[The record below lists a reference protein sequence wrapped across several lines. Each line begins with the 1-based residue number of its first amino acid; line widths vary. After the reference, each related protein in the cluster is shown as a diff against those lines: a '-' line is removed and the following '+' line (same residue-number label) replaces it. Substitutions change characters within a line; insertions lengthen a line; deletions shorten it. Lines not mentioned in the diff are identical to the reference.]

1 MSTDAIL
8 SRARM
13 IQTEVNVYKQE
24 IAQLNYK
31 VKDQPDCVS
40 DSDSDSV
47 SASASASA
55 SCR

>member
-31 VKDQPDCVS
+31 VKAQPD
-40 DSDSDSV
+40 
-47 SASASASA
+47 
-55 SCR
+55 